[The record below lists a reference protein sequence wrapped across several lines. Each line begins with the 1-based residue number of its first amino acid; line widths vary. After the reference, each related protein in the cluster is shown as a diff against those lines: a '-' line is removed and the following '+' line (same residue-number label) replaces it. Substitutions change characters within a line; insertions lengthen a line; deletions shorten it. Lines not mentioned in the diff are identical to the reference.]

1 MTILFYIV
9 FAMVSAVMFTAG
21 AIIAYIEGEK
31 ELTYKYNRGIK
42 NNGKNPKKQSK
53 KAI

>member
-1 MTILFYIV
+1 MFG
-9 FAMVSAVMFTAG
+9 MVSAVMFGVG

-31 ELTYKYNRGIK
+31 ELNYKYNRGIN
-42 NNGKNPKKQSK
+42 NNGKNQKKHGK